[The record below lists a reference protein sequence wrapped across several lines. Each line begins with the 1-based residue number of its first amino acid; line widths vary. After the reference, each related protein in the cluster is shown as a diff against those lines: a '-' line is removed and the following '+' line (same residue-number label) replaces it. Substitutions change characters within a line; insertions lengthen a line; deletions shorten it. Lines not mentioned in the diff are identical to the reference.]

1 MEILPAIDLRDG
13 KCVRLRQGDYAQ
25 ETIFG
30 DDPTEMARRWASE
43 GTRWLH
49 LVDLDG
55 AKAGR
60 PVNHEVVR
68 RIVQA
73 TGVKC
78 ELGGGIRD
86 VAAIR
91 LMLDDVG
98 VERVIIGTQALKQ
111 PEWFREMAQRW
122 PGRLVLGI
130 DARDGMVATEGW
142 LDVSKTSAIE
152 LAKSYADLDLAA
164 VVYTNIANDGM
175 MQGVD
180 EGTIRDMIALTE
192 LGLPVIASGGVT
204 TLRDVQRLADVSR
217 EHPKLIGAIIGRA
230 IYEGTIRVA
239 EAMSVV
245 VGDARTSGDPG
256 QWKYPDW
263 QIEWDAKF
271 TIDGLREIASAII
284 NATDLRV
291 ELDLFDEGYARV
303 NVFRGDMKIGEVYV
317 NRTIEPSGRIY
328 AIYYGE
334 DDDEFHSAE
343 IDVVVKLLTACRT
356 RFPDSE

>member
-1 MEILPAIDLRDG
+1 MEILPAIDLRNG

-30 DDPTEMARRWASE
+30 DDPVEMAQRWVSD
-43 GTRWLH
+43 GTAWLH

-55 AKAGR
+55 AKAGK

-86 VAAIR
+86 EAAIR

-111 PEWFREMAQRW
+111 PQWFREMAQRW

-152 LAKSYADLDLAA
+152 LAKQYADLDLAA

-180 EGTIRDMIALTE
+180 YGTIRDMIQLAE

-204 TLRDVQRLADVSR
+204 TLDDVRKLAAVSR
-217 EHPKLIGAIIGRA
+217 SQPKLIGAIIGRA
-230 IYEGTIRVA
+230 IYEGTILVA
-239 EAMSVV
+239 EAIH
-245 VGDARTSGDPG
+245 A
-256 QWKYPDW
+256 
-263 QIEWDAKF
+263 
-271 TIDGLREIASAII
+271 AIK
-284 NATDLRV
+284 T
-291 ELDLFDEGYARV
+291 
-303 NVFRGDMKIGEVYV
+303 
-317 NRTIEPSGRIY
+317 
-328 AIYYGE
+328 
-334 DDDEFHSAE
+334 
-343 IDVVVKLLTACRT
+343 
-356 RFPDSE
+356 

>member
-1 MEILPAIDLRDG
+1 MEILPAIDLRNG

-30 DDPTEMARRWASE
+30 DDPIEMAQRWAAE

-68 RIVQA
+68 GIVQA

-86 VAAIR
+86 EAAIR

-111 PEWFREMAQRW
+111 PDWFRQMAKQW

-152 LAKSYADLDLAA
+152 LAKSYVGLDLAA

-204 TLRDVQRLADVSR
+204 TLDDVQRLADVSHN
-217 EHPKLIGAIIGRA
+217 HPKLIGAIIGRA

-239 EAMSVV
+239 
-245 VGDARTSGDPG
+245 DAIT
-256 QWKYPDW
+256 
-263 QIEWDAKF
+263 
-271 TIDGLREIASAII
+271 L
-284 NATDLRV
+284 
-291 ELDLFDEGYARV
+291 
-303 NVFRGDMKIGEVYV
+303 
-317 NRTIEPSGRIY
+317 SGR
-328 AIYYGE
+328 
-334 DDDEFHSAE
+334 
-343 IDVVVKLLTACRT
+343 
-356 RFPDSE
+356 

>member
-68 RIVQA
+68 RIVKA
-73 TGVKC
+73 SGVKC

-86 VAAIR
+86 EAAIR

-111 PEWFREMAQRW
+111 PDWFRKMSQLW

-152 LAKSYADLDLAA
+152 LAKSYTDLDLAA

-192 LGLPVIASGGVT
+192 LSLPVIASGGVT
-204 TLRDVQRLADVSR
+204 TLDDVKRLAEVSSQ
-217 EHPKLIGAIIGRA
+217 HPKLIGAIIGRA
-230 IYEGTIRVA
+230 IYEGTICVA
-239 EAMSVV
+239 DAIQIAMEH
-245 VGDARTSGDPG
+245 R
-256 QWKYPDW
+256 K
-263 QIEWDAKF
+263 
-271 TIDGLREIASAII
+271 
-284 NATDLRV
+284 
-291 ELDLFDEGYARV
+291 
-303 NVFRGDMKIGEVYV
+303 
-317 NRTIEPSGRIY
+317 
-328 AIYYGE
+328 
-334 DDDEFHSAE
+334 
-343 IDVVVKLLTACRT
+343 
-356 RFPDSE
+356 